1 MKIDFDLS
9 LLEKI
14 QSGEYKLMTRS
25 GHSARIV
32 CTDACIVSSDGT
44 SLPLVVLIKSSSGE
58 EMTVACDL
66 NGKNHS
72 LSNVHDL
79 VVLTD
84 EAELTRTEKL
94 FQSYLEDSGRGAYR
108 PGTPEGRTFI
118 RGAVAHLLD
127 FARRHPD
134 KI

>member
-14 QSGEYKLMTRS
+14 QSGEYKLMTRA
-25 GHSARIV
+25 GRPARIV
-32 CTDACIVSSDGT
+32 STDARSFSSDGT
-44 SLPLVVLIKSSSGE
+44 PLPLVVLIETSSGGE
-58 EMTVACDL
+58 IPFVYASNGSSLGNGL
-66 NGKNHS
+66 N
-72 LSNVHDL
+72 DL

-118 RGAVAHLLD
+118 RRAVAHLLD
-127 FARRHPD
+127 FARRHPE